1 MNIFLGVDGGGTKT
15 DFLLIDSSGS
25 VLARRRD
32 GSGCY
37 IEIGIENLQNMLIE
51 GIRAVLS
58 MVSLAPADITYA
70 FLGLPAYGESTSLLP
85 RLDSL
90 VEGVLP
96 RQRYQCAND
105 VVCAWAGALGGGHG
119 ITVVAG
125 TGSIAY
131 GEYASH
137 SARAGG
143 WGELFSDEGSAFWV
157 AREALNLF
165 SRMSDG
171 RTVKSLLYRILR
183 EHFGVASDL
192 DVCAAVHGPPALAR
206 SEIAALLQLVAQ
218 AASAGDPSALKIF
231 DRASQELA
239 ALAHA
244 VRDSLGTPSDLRL
257 PASYCGGMLERDSVM
272 LPMFARAL
280 QSGERQYALTAPR
293 LSPSAGAALY
303 AATLAGS
310 PLGADAT
317 NHLSR
322 THADREHNCPPQ
334 L

>member
-1 MNIFLGVDGGGTKT
+1 MNIFRGVDGGGTKT

-32 GSGCY
+32 GSGY
-37 IEIGIENLQNMLIE
+37 YLEIGIENLQNMLIE
-51 GIRAVLS
+51 DIRAVLS

-171 RTVKSLLYRILR
+171 RTVKSL
-183 EHFGVASDL
+183 H
-192 DVCAAVHGPPALAR
+192 
-206 SEIAALLQLVAQ
+206 
-218 AASAGDPSALKIF
+218 
-231 DRASQELA
+231 
-239 ALAHA
+239 
-244 VRDSLGTPSDLRL
+244 
-257 PASYCGGMLERDSVM
+257 
-272 LPMFARAL
+272 
-280 QSGERQYALTAPR
+280 ALTAPR